1 MTIKEILEKYK
12 KIAYYGISTNPD
24 KPAYRV
30 PAFMQSQGY
39 EVIPINPHADEILG
53 KKVYRNLMDVEEEI
67 EILDVFRPSDQTV
80 QVVKEAIERNKAN
93 GDIKVIWLQL
103 GIMNEEAKKL
113 AEEHGFIF
121 VQDKCL
127 HIEYERYF
135 G

>member
-80 QVVKEAIERNKAN
+80 QVVKEAIERNKAK

>member
-1 MTIKEILEKYK
+1 MDIKEILENYK
-12 KIAYYGISTNPD
+12 KIAFYGISTNPD

-30 PAFMQSQGY
+30 PAFMQSKGY
-39 EVIPINPHADEILG
+39 EVIPINPHADQILG

-67 EILDVFRPSDQTV
+67 EILDVFRPSEQTP
-80 QVVKEAIERNKAN
+80 QVVREAIERKKAR

-103 GIMNEEAKKL
+103 DIKNEEARQL
-113 AEEHGFIF
+113 AEENGFIF

-135 G
+135 D

>member
-1 MTIKEILEKYK
+1 MSIKEILDNYK

-30 PAFMQSQGY
+30 PAFMQSKGY
-39 EVIPINPHADEILG
+39 EVIAINPHANEILG
-53 KKVYRNLMDVEEEI
+53 KKVYHNLMDVEEEI

-80 QVVKEAIERNKAN
+80 QVVQEAIDRKKAR

-103 GIMNEEAKKL
+103 GIQNEDARKL
-113 AEEHGFIF
+113 AEENGFIF

-135 G
+135 

>member
-1 MTIKEILEKYK
+1 MTIKEILENYK
-12 KIAYYGISTNPD
+12 KIAYYGISTNPA

-39 EVIPINPHADEILG
+39 EVIPINPHAEEILG
-53 KKVYRNLMDVEEEI
+53 KKVYKSLMDVEEEI

-80 QVVKEAIERNKAN
+80 EVVKEAIERKKAR

-103 GIMNEEAKKL
+103 DIKNEEAKKL
-113 AEEHGFIF
+113 AEDNGFIF

-127 HIEYERYF
+127 HIEYANHF
-135 G
+135 